1 MDDVLRRNVRQR
13 YLHLPSGGGIP
24 YFMLSKDLSNDNCVW
39 LSYFIYLAKGKEDG
53 MLMGAYLKS
62 RMVVFIFCQVVLG
75 LSIFNLGNDVFCVN
89 SVIDVIGL
97 ARHFDPIRSCYHD
110 TI

>member
-13 YLHLPSGGGIP
+13 YLHLPSGGGIS
-24 YFMLSKDLSNDNCVW
+24 YFMLSKDLPNDNCVW

-53 MLMGAYLKS
+53 MLMGAYLTS

-75 LSIFNLGNDVFCVN
+75 FSIFNLGNHVFCVVSLVN
-89 SVIDVIGL
+89 CVIDVIGL
-97 ARHFDPIRSCYHD
+97 ARNFYPME
-110 TI
+110 T